1 MKSKITQ
8 CTIDDISQL
17 KKLAYSTF
25 DESFR
30 PINTQ
35 ETIDTYLSEAFTTRK
50 LSLEIMTNGCEFY
63 FIYSDEELAGYL
75 KINYAPAQTDINDP
89 ESVEIERIYVKKE
102 FKGKGL
108 GKQLMDY
115 AEELAEKARKKY
127 LWLGVWEKN
136 GDAIEFYKHINFT
149 ITGEHKFKIGDEMQT
164 DLIMK
169 KEITK

>member
-1 MKSKITQ
+1 MKSIITQ
-8 CTIDDISQL
+8 CTIENISQL

-30 PINTQ
+30 PMNAQ

-63 FIYSDEELAGYL
+63 FIYSGDELAGYL
-75 KINYAPAQTDINDP
+75 KINYAPSQTDINDP
-89 ESVEIERIYVKKE
+89 HSVEIERMYVRKE
-102 FKGKGL
+102 FKGKGF
-108 GKQLMDY
+108 GKHLMDY
-115 AEELAEKARKKY
+115 AEELAVKAGKKY

-136 GDAIEFYKHINFT
+136 RDAIEFYKHINFR
-149 ITGEHKFKIGDEMQT
+149 ITGEHKFQIGNEMQT

-169 KEITK
+169 KDIAK